1 MNQAGN
7 DLVYST
13 YLGGNHDEHGYALA
27 VDQNGNAYVT
37 GVTYSQ
43 NFPAKNPLQPSLAGT
58 GNAFVTKINP
68 TGNALVYST
77 YLGGSV
83 SDIGR
88 GIAVDVNGNAYV
100 TGETNSPNFPH
111 YFGQTLNGGTDAF
124 VSKISPSGSLVFSS
138 LLGGTN
144 DDVGRGISLLWGDY
158 PLVAGVTKSGD
169 FPLQKADKSYGGG
182 Q

>member
-1 MNQAGN
+1 M
-7 DLVYST
+7 
-13 YLGGNHDEHGYALA
+13 
-27 VDQNGNAYVT
+27 
-37 GVTYSQ
+37 
-43 NFPAKNPLQPSLAGT
+43 
-58 GNAFVTKINP
+58 TKINP

-169 FPLQKADKSYGGG
+169 FPLQKADKSYGGAVTPLLPYSTMAAIPFCTPRTWEEAAMTG
-182 Q
+182 PSV